1 MSKGEFRKP
10 TLLQLDKAY
19 PELTE
24 GIGSENPM
32 TRTRISLTAAL
43 LAHIFAWAATLFFLF
58 WPAYNGISGSAG
70 EGVTSSVSGKTL
82 IEVNGIW
89 AALLI
94 VLPIIF
100 TSVALIASLPGAA
113 RPRLMLILRWTA
125 FALTLLFC
133 AAGIYSVGI
142 FYIPAAI
149 GVFIAATTARSG
161 ARQT

>member
-1 MSKGEFRKP
+1 
-10 TLLQLDKAY
+10 
-19 PELTE
+19 
-24 GIGSENPM
+24 M

-58 WPAYNGISGSAG
+58 WPVYSGVSVRPG
-70 EGVTSSVSGKTL
+70 ESGTSSVSGKTL
-82 IEVNGIW
+82 IEVNGLW

-100 TSVALIASLPGAA
+100 TAIALIASLPGAA
-113 RPRLMLILRWTA
+113 HPRIMLILRWTA
-125 FALTLLFC
+125 FALMVLFC
-133 AAGIYSVGI
+133 AAGILSVGV

-149 GVFIAATTARSG
+149 GVFVAATTARSG

>member
-1 MSKGEFRKP
+1 MYFKS
-10 TLLQLDKAY
+10 Y
-19 PELTE
+19 SELAE
-24 GIGSENPM
+24 GLRSENPM
-32 TRTRISLTAAL
+32 TRTRISLTSAL

-58 WPAYNGISGSAG
+58 WPVYSGVSISAG
-70 EGVTSSVSGKTL
+70 DDGTSIVSGKTL
-82 IEVNGIW
+82 IEVNGIL

-100 TSVALIASLPGAA
+100 TAVALIASLPGAA

-133 AAGIYSVGI
+133 AAGIYSIGI

-149 GVFIAATTARSG
+149 GVFVAATTARSD